1 MTRRPGPRPA
11 LAPPPQSATER
22 LVLWGIEKPLFD
34 LPPGLFSRAVVPDI
48 GIERQA
54 QEVEVIVGSSVS
66 EEWDNHYLGQ
76 VQTHDDKLRRR
87 LFEVL
92 RLQGC
97 G

>member
-1 MTRRPGPRPA
+1 VGNRKT
-11 LAPPPQSATER
+11 
-22 LVLWGIEKPLFD
+22 LFD

-66 EEWDNHYLGQ
+66 EEQDNHYLGL

>member
-1 MTRRPGPRPA
+1 
-11 LAPPPQSATER
+11 
-22 LVLWGIEKPLFD
+22 
-34 LPPGLFSRAVVPDI
+34 VVPDI

>member
-1 MTRRPGPRPA
+1 VGNRKT
-11 LAPPPQSATER
+11 
-22 LVLWGIEKPLFD
+22 LFD
-34 LPPGLFSRAVVPDI
+34 LLPGLFSRAVRLDI

-66 EEWDNHYLGQ
+66 EERDNHYLGL

>member
-1 MTRRPGPRPA
+1 MTRRSGPRPV
-11 LAPPPQSATER
+11 LASPPQSATEW

-34 LPPGLFSRAVVPDI
+34 LPPDLFSRAVVPDI

-66 EEWDNHYLGQ
+66 EEWDNHYL
-76 VQTHDDKLRRR
+76 VQTHNDKLRRR